1 LTQRNSPEAAQAA
14 SLSGDIKMEMV
25 DFLIACTLNVI
36 DKLETESDSFGIC
49 CDPITGTE
57 WADNLI
63 HLLDTATA

>member
-1 LTQRNSPEAAQAA
+1 
-14 SLSGDIKMEMV
+14 MEMV

-63 HLLDTATA
+63 HLLDRATA